1 MQTYTLGAARGRAR
15 DIRILNA
22 VVTQAR
28 RVRDMGR
35 IEARVEIVLQRPGMA
50 PERRVMQASAPE
62 RDAAGRPV
70 RSRLIADAARMATL
84 LPAFQPSAT
93 AA

>member
-1 MQTYTLGAARGRAR
+1 MQTYTLGAARRRAK

-22 VVTQAR
+22 AVTRAR

-35 IEARVEIVLQRPGMA
+35 IEAHVELVLQRPGMA
-50 PERRVMQASAPE
+50 PERRVMQASAPT
-62 RDAAGRPV
+62 RDAAERPI
-70 RSRLIADAARMATL
+70 RARLIADAARMAAL
-84 LPAFQPSAT
+84 LPALRPNAD